1 MEIGV
6 IVRGK
11 QSKRLFKVVAHCDGV
26 RENVCELL
34 ENGKRYYFSDD
45 ELDIMFTNDFLTA
58 LRLLENSAEE
68 IENLYG
74 KETDLTIQIRKFLND
89 QKRGV

>member
-26 RENVCELL
+26 RKNVCELL

-45 ELDIMFTNDFLTA
+45 EIDIMFTND
-58 LRLLENSAEE
+58 
-68 IENLYG
+68 
-74 KETDLTIQIRKFLND
+74 
-89 QKRGV
+89 